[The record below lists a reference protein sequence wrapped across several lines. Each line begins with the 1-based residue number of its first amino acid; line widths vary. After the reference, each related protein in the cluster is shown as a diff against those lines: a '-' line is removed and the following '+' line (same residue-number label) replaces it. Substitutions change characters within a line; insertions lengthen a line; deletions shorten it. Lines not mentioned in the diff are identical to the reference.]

1 MDERKKE
8 RKKERKEEEKGRVD
22 SDLFPALSVL
32 NNLFRLVALTFSGL
46 VLFLKTYSFYCRW
59 VPFLEYFFPG
69 GYLVYSPAVLG
80 SYFRVSR

>member
-1 MDERKKE
+1 MGRNKKQRK
-8 RKKERKEEEKGRVD
+8 VI
-22 SDLFPALSVL
+22 FFQPYVL